1 MAEVVAEKTQTQKI
15 EDIVGSRTPEYT
27 GKKAEMLEYFNN
39 TPSLVTMFQ
48 HPLWYIWYM
57 STQFRGWVLPSYF
70 LVIFTIA
77 WNLEA
82 CLLNPGLEVIVNS
95 IGMILGVTCI
105 VAINQHASI
114 NGVLGITSAI
124 FIIWSSV
131 MSGDF
136 GSVFQQ
142 IAYIVA
148 LDIPV
153 LMSKAW
159 MGDKP
164 VTHGLTLKGLGI
176 MLITFFIGTGLMYGV
191 ISYLG
196 TPRIWQNSFLFGIS
210 LTASVLSLK
219 KYRVQHLFWIAT
231 SVFSIWTW
239 ASSFLAGDTT
249 MVMLVGSLIYITND
263 FIAMTCT
270 TWWAPYKFNINYWR
284 AKRKGITLSKSY

>member
-1 MAEVVAEKTQTQKI
+1 MAEVAVPETQTQKI
-15 EDIVGSRTPEYT
+15 EDIAGSRLPEYT

-39 TPSLVTMFQ
+39 TPSIITMFQ

-82 CLLNPGLEVIVNS
+82 CLLNPNLETIVNS
-95 IGMILGVTCI
+95 IGMVLGVTCI

-114 NGVLGITSAI
+114 NGVLGIASAL
-124 FIIWSSV
+124 FIIRSSV
-131 MSGDF
+131 MSGDY

-142 IAYIVA
+142 LAYIVA

-164 VTHGLTLKGLGI
+164 VTHGLSLKGLAL
-176 MLITFFIGTGLMYGV
+176 MAITFLIGTGLMYGV

-196 TPRIWQNSFLFGIS
+196 TPRIWQNSLLFGIS

-219 KYRVQHLFWIAT
+219 KYRAQHIFWIAT
-231 SVFSIWTW
+231 SVFAIWTW

-249 MVMLVGSLIYITND
+249 MVMLVGSLIYISND